1 MIADAPWPVFD
12 PALAAEPKVVLV
24 VQVAGKLRDRL
35 EVEPGLSEAD
45 AVKAALA
52 SEKVRA
58 ALDGRGPS
66 KVVYVPDR
74 LINLV
79 P

>member
-1 MIADAPWPVFD
+1 MSE
-12 PALAAEPKVVLV
+12 ALAL
-24 VQVAGKLRDRL
+24 
-35 EVEPGLSEAD
+35 D
-45 AVKAALA
+45 AAMQ
-52 SEKVRA
+52 SDKVRA

-66 KVVYVPDR
+66 KVVYVQDR

>member
-1 MIADAPWPVFD
+1 M
-12 PALAAEPKVVLV
+12 
-24 VQVAGKLRDRL
+24 RDRVVVPVGMT
-35 EVEPGLSEAD
+35 ED
-45 AVKAALA
+45 AALKAALA
-52 SEKVRA
+52 SEKVRS

-66 KVVYVPDR
+66 KVVYVQDR